1 MSDQCKFCVVRGDI
15 EKCKATD
22 CSIHENWYSLEQKK
36 SIESLEKRVKELDD
50 RLLDKQNA
58 NKALFSI
65 YDESEVENNLLK
77 DKVKELEADNKRKA
91 KVLVDVRN
99 LIERHDIDVFGSNT
113 DGKLE
118 WPLSAEVI
126 DDITKAL

>member
-1 MSDQCKFCVVRGDI
+1 MSDECNFCVVRGDI
-15 EKCKATD
+15 ENCKATD

-50 RLLDKQNA
+50 RLLDKQKA

-77 DKVKELEADNKRKA
+77 DKVKELQAENERLGGLIHYPDCWDMAVYPKLSDA
-91 KVLVDVRN
+91 
-99 LIERHDIDVFGSNT
+99 LIEVGCSECYPDS
-113 DGKLE
+113 E
-118 WPLSAEVI
+118 
-126 DDITKAL
+126 

>member
-1 MSDQCKFCVVRGDI
+1 MSDYADNYN
-15 EKCKATD
+15 TD
-22 CSIHENWYSLEQKK
+22 TNGVNWVKMDYVNPIMKK
-36 SIESLEKRVKELDD
+36 TELAIESLEKRVKELDD